1 MRTPTPRYERSVVAV
16 PAPGAGAGHWAGA
29 PSAVL
34 EDGVFWLAYRVR
46 RPLASGRGVA
56 VVLARS
62 LDGVDF
68 EPVASVSRDLFG
80 AASLERPAL
89 VHRPDGGWRLYVS
102 CATPGSAHW
111 WVGALDAGAIVD
123 LPRGRWTNVLAGDE
137 RTASRTRS
145 WSAMPVAG
153 GCGCAV
159 TRSRIRTPPIV

>member
-1 MRTPTPRYERSVVAV
+1 MRTPIPSYERSVVAV
-16 PAPGAGAGHWAGA
+16 PARGVGAGHWAGA

-34 EDGVFWLAYRVR
+34 EDEVFWLAYRVR

-89 VHRPDGGWRLYVS
+89 VRRPDGGWRLYVS
-102 CATPGSAHW
+102 CATPDSAHW
-111 WVGALDAGAIVD
+111 WVPPLHARATAD
-123 LPRGRWTNVLAGDE
+123 LAPPRLTHLL
-137 RTASRTRS
+137 
-145 WSAMPVAG
+145 
-153 GCGCAV
+153 
-159 TRSRIRTPPIV
+159 